1 MQIPVLQ
8 KVMEANELLAKELR
22 SEFQKAGLFVINL
35 MGSPGAGKT
44 SLAEQTLARA
54 ANLKIGIIEGD
65 LATSLDAERIARYG
79 APVVQINTGGMCH
92 LDASMIRKA
101 LEKINFSSLDILLIE
116 NVGNLVCP
124 VNFDLGET
132 ARVVI
137 CSVPEGD
144 DKILKYSAIFSSAS
158 VVILNKIDLLPHVA
172 FDIGRFE
179 QSVNNLGIEL
189 IKLSCHTGNGI
200 ENWMEWLTQST
211 STAKSKV

>member
-1 MQIPVLQ
+1 MTSLQ
-8 KVMEANELLAKELR
+8 RSLA
-22 SEFQKAGLFVINL
+22 EFQKSRAFRYKSYGFA
-35 MGSPGAGKT
+35 SAGKT

-144 DKILKYSAIFSSAS
+144 DKVLKYPAIFSSAS
-158 VVILNKIDLLPHVA
+158 VIILNKTDLLPHVA

-179 QSVNNLGIEL
+179 QSVNNLGIGL
-189 IKLSCHTGNGI
+189 IKLSCHTGNGF

-211 STAKSKV
+211 STSKI